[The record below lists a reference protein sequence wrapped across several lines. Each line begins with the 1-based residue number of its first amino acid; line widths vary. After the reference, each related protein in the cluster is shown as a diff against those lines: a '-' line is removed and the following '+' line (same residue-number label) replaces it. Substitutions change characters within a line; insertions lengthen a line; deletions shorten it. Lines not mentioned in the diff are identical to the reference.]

1 MHGALGVRLPAN
13 CQVPTSK
20 KCGSVELGFFDLGR
34 WRLGVFLLL
43 ITLHASTGFAH
54 HSFAAEYAGK
64 KPTTLSGTVTKVEWT
79 NPHVHFFLNV
89 KDQTGATTQ
98 WEFTMGAVN
107 GLFRRGWSKEMLK
120 PGDAVTVDGYL
131 ARDGSRLVAGPERRT
146 AMEGGCPIIADGECI
161 GGIGIADG
169 DWATDARIAQ
179 QAVEAIG
186 ASHGG

>member
-1 MHGALGVRLPAN
+1 M
-13 CQVPTSK
+13 
-20 KCGSVELGFFDLGR
+20 
-34 WRLGVFLLL
+34 
-43 ITLHASTGFAH
+43 
-54 HSFAAEYAGK
+54 
-64 KPTTLSGTVTKVEWT
+64 
-79 NPHVHFFLNV
+79 HFFLDV
-89 KDQTGATTQ
+89 KDPSGATTQ

-107 GLFRRGWSKEMLK
+107 GLFRRGWKTSMMKA
-120 PGDAVTVDGYL
+120 GDMVTVDSFL
-131 ARDGSRLVAGPERRT
+131 ARDGSPLAAGPERWT